1 MKRAKGMRD
10 FLPPQMMQRE
20 KIFSTI
26 IDTYREFGFQPL
38 ETPALE
44 LLSTLKAK
52 SGDEVAGQLFEIKDT
67 KPELAM
73 RFDLTVPLSRVAA
86 NSSFP
91 KPFKRYQIGPVWRR
105 EEPQKG
111 RFREF
116 YQADADIV
124 GSGSM
129 RAEAE
134 LLEMATIALR
144 RVGLKEFKVLLNN
157 RKILNS
163 ILDHFNISKKR
174 NDVFRT
180 LDKIDKIG
188 YSSVYEQLKPIFAE
202 NSEQALSLFDMR
214 GSNDEKLDALEKYA
228 PEGVAEVRAI
238 QELFPDFVFEP
249 SLVRGL
255 GYYSGTVFEFKGQGD
270 YTGSFAGG
278 GRYDGLLELYGQG
291 APAVGISLGVERILV
306 LLGEDAQKKTY
317 TQVFVA
323 TLPGTYKMG
332 ANIAKTLRKNKIASE
347 TDLIGRT
354 LKKQLDYARSLLIP
368 WVLIVGKKEL
378 AENKITL
385 RNMGTGEEEK
395 IPLSL
400 AIKKICQLKN

>member
-20 KIFSTI
+20 RIFSI
-26 IDTYREFGFQPL
+26 ITETYREFGFQPL

-44 LLSTLKAK
+44 LLSTLRAK
-52 SGDEVAGQLFEIKDT
+52 SGEEIAGQLFEIANSD
-67 KPELAM
+67 LAM

-86 NSSFP
+86 NTSFP
-91 KPFKRYQIGPVWRR
+91 KPFKRYQLGPVWRR

-116 YQADADIV
+116 WQADADIV
-124 GSGSM
+124 GTASM

-134 LLEMATIALR
+134 LLQMTSLTLNR
-144 RVGLKEFKVLLNN
+144 LGLKDFKILLNS

-163 ILDHFNISKKR
+163 LLEYFGISGKR
-174 NDVFRT
+174 NEIFRT

-188 YSSVYEQLKPIFAE
+188 YKSVYA
-202 NSEQALSLFDMR
+202 ALEPELGEYAAQILPLFNMK
-214 GSNDEKLDALEKYA
+214 GPNEKKLDAFERYA
-228 PEGVAEVRAI
+228 PEAVAEIREL
-238 QELFPDFVFEP
+238 QGLFPDFTFDP

-255 GYYSGTVFEFKGQGD
+255 GYYSGTVFECKGTGS
-270 YTGSFAGG
+270 YKGSFAGG

-306 LLGEDAQKKTY
+306 LLGEDQEKKTY
-317 TQVFVA
+317 TEVFVA
-323 TLPGTYKMG
+323 TFPETYKEGMR
-332 ANIAKTLRKNKIASE
+332 IAEKLREKGIAAE
-347 TDLIGRT
+347 TDLIGRS

-368 WVLIVGKKEL
+368 WVIVLGKSEL
-378 AENKITL
+378 QEKKVML
-385 RNMGTGEEEK
+385 RNMKSGKEGKAT
-395 IPLSL
+395 LSA
-400 AIKKICQLKN
+400 AIKKIKG

>member
-20 KIFSTI
+20 KIFSI
-26 IDTYREFGFQPL
+26 ITESYREFGFQPL

-44 LLSTLKAK
+44 LLSTLNAK
-52 SGDEVAGQLFEIKDT
+52 SGDEIAGQLFEISNS
-67 KPELAM
+67 ELAL

-116 YQADADIV
+116 WQADADIV
-124 GSGSM
+124 GTASM

-134 LLEMATIALR
+134 LLQMSSITLKR
-144 RVGLKEFKVLLNN
+144 LGLNDFKILLNN

-163 ILDHFNISKKR
+163 ILEYFGISGKR
-174 NDVFRT
+174 SEIFRT

-188 YSSVYEQLKPIFAE
+188 YKSVYAALEPIFGE
-202 NSEQALSLFDMR
+202 YSDQILPIFDMK
-214 GSNDEKLDALEKYA
+214 GSNDAKLDALEGYA
-228 PEGVAEVRAI
+228 PEGVSEVREV
-238 QELFPDFVFEP
+238 QELFPDFAFDP

-255 GYYSGTVFEFKGQGD
+255 GYYSGTVFECKGTGS
-270 YTGSFAGG
+270 YKGSFAGG

-306 LLGEDAQKKTY
+306 LLGEDQEKKTY
-317 TQVFVA
+317 TEAFVA
-323 TLPGTYKMG
+323 TLPETYKEGME
-332 ANIAKTLRKNKIASE
+332 IAKKLREKEIAAE
-347 TDLIGRT
+347 TDLIGRN

-368 WVLIVGKKEL
+368 WVIIIGKKEIS
-378 AENKITL
+378 EKKVTL
-385 RNMGTGEEEK
+385 RNMNSGEEGK
-395 IPLSL
+395 TTLAA
-400 AIKKICQLKN
+400 AIKKIKG